1 MLFCCCLWGQLGSDS
16 VSKMAAKSLKR
27 KLKKA
32 NSIAAVVC
40 SEDRPC
46 ISGGWLK
53 APQVLPVK
61 NRGEGKARILPFTR
75 RSPWLLQVLTG
86 SASSV
91 PGGKLLAKVFE
102 DIKDTLRKEK
112 SLGNDRDFD
121 LSQSPQ
127 VIEEIQHMRKNL
139 LT

>member
-1 MLFCCCLWGQLGSDS
+1 MLFCCSSWGQLDPDS
-16 VSKMAAKSLKR
+16 VSKMAGKSLKR

-32 NSIAAVVC
+32 NSNAAEVC
-40 SEDRPC
+40 VEDRPC

-61 NRGEGKARILPFTR
+61 DREEGKARILPLTR

-91 PGGKLLAKVFE
+91 PGGKFLAKVFE
-102 DIKDTLRKEK
+102 DIQDSLRQEK
-112 SLGNDRDFD
+112 SLGHDRDSG
-121 LSQSPQ
+121 LSQSPK
-127 VIEEIQHMRKNL
+127 VVEGMQHMRKDL

>member
-1 MLFCCCLWGQLGSDS
+1 MVLFCCSLWGQLGADS

-32 NSIAAVVC
+32 NGATVEVC
-40 SEDRPC
+40 IEDRPC

-61 NRGEGKARILPFTR
+61 YRGEGKARILPLTR

-102 DIKDTLRKEK
+102 DIKETLRQQR
-112 SLGNDRDFD
+112 SLGNDPDAG
-121 LSQSPQ
+121 LSQSPK
-127 VIEEIQHMRKNL
+127 VVEEMQHMEK
-139 LT
+139 TTC

>member
-1 MLFCCCLWGQLGSDS
+1 M
-16 VSKMAAKSLKR
+16 SKMAAKSLKR

-32 NSIAAVVC
+32 NSATVEVC
-40 SEDRPC
+40 VEDRPC

-53 APQVLPVK
+53 APQVLRVK
-61 NRGEGKARILPFTR
+61 DRGEGKARILPLTR

-102 DIKDTLRKEK
+102 DIKDTLRQEK
-112 SLGNDRDFD
+112 SLGNDRDSG
-121 LSQSPQ
+121 LSQSPK
-127 VIEEIQHMRKNL
+127 VVEEMQHMKQKNL